1 MGASRA
7 FAIFQIGMGA
17 SRAFAIFQIGIGLR
31 EHLQYFK

>member
-17 SRAFAIFQIGIGLR
+17 SRVFAIFQIGMGDNESQAIR
-31 EHLQYFK
+31 